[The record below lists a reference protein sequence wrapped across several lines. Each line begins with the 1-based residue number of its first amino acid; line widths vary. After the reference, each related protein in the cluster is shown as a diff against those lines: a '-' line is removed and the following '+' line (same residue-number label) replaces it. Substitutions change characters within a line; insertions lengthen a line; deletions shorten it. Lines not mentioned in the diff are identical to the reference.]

1 MGAFGQRA
9 VHGPPGAQIPVA
21 RDRLARELTTPVL
34 AEIRIESL
42 GAISLAT
49 AEFGRGLTVLTGETG
64 TGKTMVVTGLH
75 LLGGARADATRVRS
89 GAERAVVEGR
99 FSTADLDDTAH
110 LDDLLDASGAERDE
124 DGSVIAL
131 RTVARDGPSRAYL
144 GGRSVPAKSLSG
156 FTAELLTLHGQ
167 NDQLRLMRPE
177 EQRGALDRFA
187 GTGPTLER
195 YRKLRDAWLSA
206 QRDLIDRRNRARELV
221 QETDRLKFAL
231 NEIDTV
237 DPRPGEDDAL
247 VADIVRLSE
256 LDTLREAAVSAR
268 EALSA
273 EDPDGSGVSATD
285 SLGRARA
292 ALESTDDAALRALA
306 AQLDEALTVVV
317 EVARE
322 LGGFLDELPVDA
334 SALES
339 KLARQAELRTLTR
352 KYAAD
357 INGVLRW
364 AAQSRERLAQLDVS
378 EEGLAALANRVDE
391 LSRELSATAVDLGK
405 ARRTAAKRLAKEVTA
420 ELSALAMADAEFAID
435 VTTDLAPD
443 RDDPAALT
451 VSFGPSGPMLA
462 RAGADGIDRVEFG
475 FAAHH
480 GMTVLPL
487 AKSAS
492 GGELSRVML
501 ALEVV
506 LAASRKQSGGTTMV
520 FDEIDAGVG
529 GWAAVQIG
537 RRLAR
542 LARTHQVIV
551 VTHLPQV
558 AAYAD
563 VHLVVYSDV
572 GSKGAS
578 GVQRVTGDDRVAEL
592 ARMLA
597 GLGESDSGR
606 AHAREL
612 LDAAQ
617 KYQT

>member
-1 MGAFGQRA
+1 M
-9 VHGPPGAQIPVA
+9 
-21 RDRLARELTTPVL
+21 LT
-34 AEIRIESL
+34 EIRIESL
-42 GAISLAT
+42 GAIDA
-49 AEFGRGLTVLTGETG
+49 AVGEFDRGLTVLTGETG

-75 LLGGARADATRVRS
+75 LLGGARADPNRVRS
-89 GAERAVVEGR
+89 GADRAVVEGR
-99 FSTADLDDTAH
+99 FTTTDLDDAAVAQ
-110 LDDLLDASGAERDE
+110 LDELLETSGGERDE

-131 RTVARDGPSRAYL
+131 RSVSRDGPSRAYL
-144 GGRSVPAKSLSG
+144 GGRSVPAKSLG
-156 FTAELLTLHGQ
+156 DFTAELLTLHGQ

-187 GTGPTLER
+187 QAGPALER

-206 QRDLIDRRNRARELV
+206 RRDLLDRRGRMRELAL
-221 QETDRLKFAL
+221 EADRIAFAL
-231 NEIDTV
+231 NEIDAV
-237 DPRPGEDDAL
+237 DPQPGEDEIL

-256 LDTLREAAVSAR
+256 LDTLREAAATARAGLSNDDVSDSTA
-268 EALSA
+268 A
-273 EDPDGSGVSATD
+273 D

-292 ALESTDDAALRALA
+292 ALESTDDATLQALA
-306 AQLDEALTVVV
+306 EQIGQALTIVVD
-317 EVARE
+317 AAQE
-322 LGGFLDELPVDA
+322 LGAYLDELPVDA

-357 INGVLRW
+357 IDGVLRW
-364 AAQSRERLAQLDVS
+364 AAESRERLAQLDVS
-378 EEGLAALANRVDE
+378 EEGLAALERRVGE
-391 LSRELSATAVDLGK
+391 LASELADAALDLSK
-405 ARRTAAKRLAKEVTA
+405 CRRKAAKRLAKEVTA
-420 ELSALAMADAEFAID
+420 ELAGLAMVDAEFTIE
-435 VTTDLAPD
+435 VRPD
-443 RDDPAALT
+443 TASDPDAQHDAAALSVT
-451 VSFGPSGPMLA
+451 WGQAGSTLV
-462 RAGADGIDRVEFG
+462 RAGADGVDEIEFG
-475 FAAHH
+475 FAAHR

-501 ALEVV
+501 ALEVA
-506 LAASRKQSGGTTMV
+506 LASSRKIPHGTTMV
-520 FDEIDAGVG
+520 FDEVDAGVG
-529 GWAAVQIG
+529 GRAAVQIG

-563 VHLVVYSDV
+563 VHLVVHAAGPRGTSV
-572 GSKGAS
+572 
-578 GVQRVTGDDRVAEL
+578 VRRVKDDERVAEL

-617 KYQT
+617 KDEI

>member
-1 MGAFGQRA
+1 M
-9 VHGPPGAQIPVA
+9 
-21 RDRLARELTTPVL
+21 LN
-34 AEIRIESL
+34 EIRIESL
-42 GAISLAT
+42 GAISVAT
-49 AEFGRGLTVLTGETG
+49 AEFDRGLTVLTGETG

-89 GAERAVVEGR
+89 GADRAVVEGR
-99 FSTADLDDTAH
+99 FTTTDLDDTVAAR
-110 LDDLLDASGAERDE
+110 LDGMLDASGAERDE

-131 RTVARDGPSRAYL
+131 RSVSRDGPSRAYL

-156 FTAELLTLHGQ
+156 FTTELLTLHGQ

-187 GTGPTLER
+187 AAGPACER
-195 YRKLRDAWLSA
+195 YRKLRDAWMSA
-206 QRDLIDRRNRARELV
+206 RRDLVDRRDRARELA
-221 QETDRLKFAL
+221 QEADRLQFAL

-237 DPRPGEDDAL
+237 EPQAGEDDVL

-256 LDTLREAAVSAR
+256 LDTLREAAATAR
-268 EALSA
+268 AALSGMIDDA
-273 EDPDGSGVSATD
+273 DGPGLSAID

-292 ALESTDDAALRALA
+292 ALESTDDATLQALA
-306 AQLDEALTVVV
+306 EQIGEALTVVV
-317 EVARE
+317 DVGRE
-322 LGGFLDELPVDA
+322 LGDYLEELPVDA

-339 KLARQAELRTLTR
+339 KLARQAQLRTLTR

-357 INGVLRW
+357 IDGVLRW
-364 AAQSRERLAQLDVS
+364 AAESRERLAQLDVS
-378 EEGLAALANRVDE
+378 EEGLAALQRRVDQLAHE
-391 LSRELSATAVDLGK
+391 LAQAAIDLSKVRLK
-405 ARRTAAKRLAKEVTA
+405 AAKRLAKEVTA
-420 ELSALAMADAEFAID
+420 ELSALAMADAEFTIA
-435 VTTDLAPD
+435 VTTDLMTGQ
-443 RDDPAALT
+443 DDPAALA
-451 VSFGPSGPMLA
+451 VPSVPSGTMA
-462 RAGADGIDRVEFG
+462 RAGVDGIDQVEFG
-475 FAAHH
+475 FAAHR

-506 LAASRKQSGGTTMV
+506 LATTRKQAAGTTMV
-520 FDEIDAGVG
+520 FDEVDAGVG

-563 VHLVVYSDV
+563 VHLVVHSTGRD
-572 GSKGAS
+572 GAS
-578 GVQRVTGDDRVAEL
+578 GVRRLTGDERVAEL

-617 KYQT
+617 KDEI